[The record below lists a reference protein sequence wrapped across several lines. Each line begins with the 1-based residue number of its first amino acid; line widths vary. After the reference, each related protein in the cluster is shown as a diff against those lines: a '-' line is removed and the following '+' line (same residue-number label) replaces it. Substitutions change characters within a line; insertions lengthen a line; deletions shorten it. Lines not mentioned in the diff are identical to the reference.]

1 MNGKKGFPIV
11 GITPRID
18 RDMHRLWIRDSF
30 LCSLRRVSLASV
42 MLSMDESEQYLD
54 SVCGACSGIVFS
66 GGGDILPAF
75 YGESGEDNCKNID
88 SLRDSFE
95 LALFKKAFN
104 AQIPILGICRGMQLI
119 TVALGGTLIRHTDG
133 HDDGIIHTVKAESD
147 SVIYRASGGLA
158 KVNSYHHQ
166 CLGEAPPKCRVT
178 AFSDDGTAEAVE
190 YTGPEFCVGVQ
201 WHPELMPEDTVSRR
215 LFSEFSYACQSYAD
229 IRWST

>member
-30 LCSLRRVSLASV
+30 ADSLRRVSLAPM

-54 SVCGACSGIVFS
+54 SICEACSGIVFS
-66 GGGDILPAF
+66 GGGDIFPEF
-75 YGESGEDNCKNID
+75 YGESEEDNCKSID

-95 LALFKKAFN
+95 LALFKRAFE
-104 AQIPILGICRGMQLI
+104 AKIPILGICRGMQLI
-119 TVALGGTLIRHTDG
+119 TVALGGTLIRHKDG
-133 HDDGIIHTVKAESD
+133 HDDGIVHFIRAEKD
-147 SVIYRASGGLA
+147 SLVYRVSGGHA

-166 CLGEAPPKCRVT
+166 SLGAVPSECRVT

-215 LFSEFSYACQSYAD
+215 LFSEFSDACRCYAD
-229 IRWST
+229 MY